1 MKTLYKFLRAGV
13 ISALFVQVGFAQKE
27 NVGIGTTKPDQSAI
41 LDLSSTNKG
50 LLMPRV
56 TLQQRSSIQ
65 NPANGLI
72 VYQTDMI
79 SGFYYYDGKEW
90 KSVGGETTQN
100 SVTDAFNWG
109 LTGNSGTN
117 PATNF
122 IGTTD
127 SAPLTFKVNNSVAG
141 YLNPAQGLTFFG
153 PYAGGSLTSISNTAI
168 GNAAMLNNTSSGN
181 SNTAVGEAAL
191 RGNTTGSYNI
201 GMGVNTLRSN
211 QTGSYN
217 SAIGVNAL
225 YSSTGS
231 NNTAIGGNALYSN
244 TTGEENT
251 AIGGAALNANISGSR
266 NFALGVGALGAK
278 TSGNDNLAIGNF
290 AGQNNLTGS
299 KNVFIGLQSGQS
311 ETGSEKLYIANSN
324 TITPL
329 VYGDFSAKYIAV
341 GELSVA
347 DRAAATSG
355 GYRLLVKGGMI
366 TEKIKVATA
375 TTVDWSD
382 YVFEE
387 DYKRMPL
394 EDIEKFVKENKHLPN
409 VPSTAE
415 MMTNGNDLGKT
426 DAKLLEKIEEL
437 TLYMIE
443 MNKEIKALKVEN
455 IILKKAINK

>member
-79 SGFYYYDGKEW
+79 SGFYYFDGKDW
-90 KSVGGETTQN
+90 KSVGGETAQN
-100 SVTDAFNWG
+100 SVADAFNWG

-117 PATNF
+117 SSTNF

-127 SAPLTFKVNNSVAG
+127 SQPLTFKVNNSVAG

-153 PYAGGSLTSISNTAI
+153 PYAGGNLTSFSNTAI

-191 RGNTTGSYNI
+191 RGNTSGSYNI
-201 GMGVNTLRSN
+201 AIGVNTLRSN

-225 YSSTGS
+225 YTSTGS
-231 NNTAIGGNALYSN
+231 NNMAIGGNALYSN

-251 AIGGAALNANISGSR
+251 AIGGAALNANRSGSR
-266 NFALGVGALGAK
+266 NFALGFGALGAK
-278 TSGNDNLAIGNF
+278 TSGDDNLAIGNF

-382 YVFEE
+382 YV
-387 DYKRMPL
+387 L
-394 EDIEKFVKENKHLPN
+394 SLIH
-409 VPSTAE
+409 
-415 MMTNGNDLGKT
+415 
-426 DAKLLEKIEEL
+426 I
-437 TLYMIE
+437 
-443 MNKEIKALKVEN
+443 
-455 IILKKAINK
+455 